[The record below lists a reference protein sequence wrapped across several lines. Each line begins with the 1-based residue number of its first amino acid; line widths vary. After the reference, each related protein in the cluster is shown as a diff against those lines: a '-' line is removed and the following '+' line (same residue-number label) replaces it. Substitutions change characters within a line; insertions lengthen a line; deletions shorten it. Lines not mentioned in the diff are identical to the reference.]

1 VVIGFN
7 TGLLRSAI
15 AILAYIA
22 AMPIA
27 LGLVPLVSPQLDGQ
41 HALPFGQNSGL
52 FFGAFLVIGMVL
64 GKLAC
69 LALDDVIGPQAGI
82 ADRLG
87 GAALGAVR
95 VGLIA
100 ITVVLIFDQLL
111 PANLQPA
118 FMAGS
123 TLRPVLSAAGQMGL
137 KSLPPDLVAAIDR
150 LKKRPAHLIGAV
162 SLICVSAVAA
172 PLSGRLD
179 LVTVG
184 SSDFQNIT

>member
-1 VVIGFN
+1 MNSFDVVVYLGLTIAVVVGFN
-7 TGLLRSAI
+7 TGLIRSAI
-15 AILAYIA
+15 AILAYVA

-52 FFGAFLVIGMVL
+52 FFGVFLVTGMVL

-69 LALDDVIGPQAGI
+69 IVLDDFIGPQAGI
-82 ADRLG
+82 GDRLG

-100 ITVVLIFDQLL
+100 ITIVLIFDQLV
-111 PANLQPA
+111 PANAQPA
-118 FMAGS
+118 FMTGS
-123 TLRPVLSAAGQMGL
+123 QLRPLLSAAAQMGV

-150 LKKRPAHLIGAV
+150 LKKDRHI
-162 SLICVSAVAA
+162 
-172 PLSGRLD
+172 
-179 LVTVG
+179 
-184 SSDFQNIT
+184 

>member
-1 VVIGFN
+1 MNSFDIAVYLGLIVTAVIGFN

-27 LGLVPLVSPQLDGQ
+27 MGLAPLVSPQLDGQ
-41 HALPFGQNSGL
+41 HALPFAQNSGL
-52 FFGAFLVIGMVL
+52 FFAAFLVSGMVL

-69 LALDDVIGPQAGI
+69 LALDDVIGPQAGVG
-82 ADRLG
+82 DRLA

-100 ITVVLIFDQLL
+100 ITVVLIFDRLL
-111 PANLQPA
+111 PANQQPA

-123 TLRPVLSAAGQMGL
+123 KLRPVLSAAGQMGI

-150 LKKRPAHLIGAV
+150 LKKDRHI
-162 SLICVSAVAA
+162 
-172 PLSGRLD
+172 
-179 LVTVG
+179 
-184 SSDFQNIT
+184 

>member
-1 VVIGFN
+1 MNSFDAVVYLGLTIAVVTGFN

-27 LGLVPLVSPQLDGQ
+27 MGLVPLVSPQLDGQ
-41 HALPFGQNSGL
+41 HALPFAQNSPL
-52 FFGAFLVIGMVL
+52 FFGVFLVSGMVL

-69 LALDDVIGPQAGI
+69 LVLDDVIGPQAGI
-82 ADRLG
+82 GDRLA
-87 GAALGAVR
+87 GATLGAVR

-100 ITVVLIFDQLL
+100 PAVRCSKRSL
-111 PANLQPA
+111 PANMQPA

-123 TLRPVLSAAGQMGL
+123 KLRSPLSAAGQLGV

-150 LKKRPAHLIGAV
+150 LKKDRHI
-162 SLICVSAVAA
+162 
-172 PLSGRLD
+172 
-179 LVTVG
+179 
-184 SSDFQNIT
+184 